1 MYGFEQKFMSGAAM
15 NSRRQSLRLS
25 TIGSAAA
32 CRFEFMKKNIAMFL
46 VVSGL
51 AMGAT
56 TVTQAA
62 VTVTAATGGTNV
74 SADRAQNGAAP
85 AFTTLG
91 NIVIQEGANGDFA
104 NANGRTLILTAPSG
118 WQFNPGVGSATSTRI
133 SGAGANE
140 VTVGS

>member
-25 TIGSAAA
+25 TIGSATA

-74 SADRAQNGAAP
+74 SADRAQNGSAP
-85 AFTTLG
+85 AS
-91 NIVIQEGANGDFA
+91 
-104 NANGRTLILTAPSG
+104 RP
-118 WQFNPGVGSATSTRI
+118 WATSSFRKARMGI
-133 SGAGANE
+133 SPTPTTGR
-140 VTVGS
+140 

>member
-1 MYGFEQKFMSGAAM
+1 MKPTLPMPSASCEFDFQLSERM
-15 NSRRQSLRLS
+15 NSKPGNSPAPI
-25 TIGSAAA
+25 IGSAKAR
-32 CRFEFMKKNIAMFL
+32 RFNLMKKKIAMFL

-56 TVTQAA
+56 TMTQAA

-85 AFTTLG
+85 AYSTLG

-104 NANGRTLILTAPSG
+104 TGNHRTLILTA
-118 WQFNPGVGSATSTRI
+118 
-133 SGAGANE
+133 
-140 VTVGS
+140 